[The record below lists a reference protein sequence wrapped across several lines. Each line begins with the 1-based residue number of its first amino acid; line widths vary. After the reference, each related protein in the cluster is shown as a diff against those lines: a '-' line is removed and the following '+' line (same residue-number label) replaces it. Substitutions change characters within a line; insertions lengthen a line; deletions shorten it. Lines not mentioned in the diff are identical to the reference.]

1 MTPKEKMAYARSFRG
16 KNKHADKPTIQ
27 DVADRLGWDVQYVRI
42 MAQRG
47 KLPFVLA
54 TTVNGKRYRYD
65 VLPAKFR
72 EYLGDVKA

>member
-16 KNKHADKPTIQ
+16 KNKPADKLTIQ
-27 DVADRLGWDVQYVRI
+27 NVADRLGWDVQYVRI

-54 TTVNGKRYRYD
+54 TTVNGKRHRYD